1 MKSGIKI
8 RVTSL
13 GKKKTYFCENKE
25 MQCFGLSK
33 SVKNSESN
41 DYPLCDSCNHNM
53 IPEYEYKLML
63 ARMKQESVANDN
75 DK

>member
-1 MKSGIKI
+1 MKNGIKI

-13 GKKKTYFCENKE
+13 EKKNILLKNKE

-33 SVKNSESN
+33 SVKISESN

-53 IPEYEYKLML
+53 IPEYEYRLML
-63 ARMKQESVANDN
+63 GRMKQESVTYNNDI
-75 DK
+75 